1 MYAGRNYFDYINVNK
16 NVAITVLIPENALLL
31 TGSLAGIPQW
41 AGRGVIY
48 FLALCF

>member
-1 MYAGRNYFDYINVNK
+1 MYTGRNYFDYINANK

-41 AGRGVIY
+41 VGGVIY